1 MFLLH
6 VTLRQLLYYIQG
18 VRTLYSIGE
27 FSKKTGITIR
37 TLRYYGEKGL
47 LVPARISEGGQRYY
61 NDANIITV
69 QKIVTFKYLDYS
81 LEEIKELLKKD
92 DSLLQSLENQK
103 AQLLKKKKQL
113 DQMLA
118 TIDTAILIHQ
128 ESAAVDSTTL
138 LLIIHSLLTEDAQK
152 DYLKQYIPEPLIEQ
166 IYNYLDINFIEIN
179 RRYIESLYEIKQAFL
194 HPPDDTELK
203 RLIEQLFSIIPTEL
217 TKSLAQEFE
226 KYPNVDFD
234 NWLFTIPLSAEE
246 ENWLLEQAARLNILE
261 GVIT

>member
-1 MFLLH
+1 M
-6 VTLRQLLYYIQG
+6 
-18 VRTLYSIGE
+18 YSIGE

>member
-1 MFLLH
+1 M
-6 VTLRQLLYYIQG
+6 
-18 VRTLYSIGE
+18 YSIGE

-47 LVPARISEGGQRYY
+47 LIPACISEGGQRYY

-103 AQLLKKKKQL
+103 LQLLKKKKQL
-113 DQMLA
+113 EQMLA
-118 TIDTAILIHQ
+118 TIDTAIHIHQ
-128 ESAAVDSTTL
+128 ENTTVDPTTL
-138 LLIIHSLLTEDAQK
+138 LLVIHSLLTEDAQK
-152 DYLKQYIPEPLIEQ
+152 DYLRQYIPEPLIER
-166 IYNYLDINFIEIN
+166 IYSFLDMNFIEIN

-194 HPPDDTELK
+194 HPPEDAELK
-203 RLIEQLFSIIPTEL
+203 QLIEQLFFIIPPEL

-226 KYPNVDFD
+226 KHANIDFD
-234 NWLFTIPLSAEE
+234 NWLFTIPLSSEE
-246 ENWLLEQAARLNILE
+246 ENWLLDQAARLNILE

>member
-1 MFLLH
+1 M
-6 VTLRQLLYYIQG
+6 
-18 VRTLYSIGE
+18 YSIGE

-203 RLIEQLFSIIPTEL
+203 RLIEQLFSIIPAEL

>member
-1 MFLLH
+1 M
-6 VTLRQLLYYIQG
+6 
-18 VRTLYSIGE
+18 RTLYSIGE

-194 HPPDDTELK
+194 HPPDNTELK
-203 RLIEQLFSIIPTEL
+203 RLIEQLFSIIPAEL

>member
-1 MFLLH
+1 M
-6 VTLRQLLYYIQG
+6 
-18 VRTLYSIGE
+18 RTLYSIGE

-203 RLIEQLFSIIPTEL
+203 RLIEQLFSIIPAEL